1 MKSMQIRRKKESGQS
16 LVEYGLILGLIVV
29 VVIVIMGTMGGKI
42 KDIFSDVYTVGQGRR
57 TYCSCSR
64 KLIRSFWSGLTPSQS
79 APVFSFIPFAQPSRP
94 GCQ

>member
-42 KDIFSDVYTVGQGRR
+42 KDIFSDVSDQ
-57 TYCSCSR
+57 
-64 KLIRSFWSGLTPSQS
+64 I
-79 APVFSFIPFAQPSRP
+79 PVVTEDTTTTGS
-94 GCQ
+94 